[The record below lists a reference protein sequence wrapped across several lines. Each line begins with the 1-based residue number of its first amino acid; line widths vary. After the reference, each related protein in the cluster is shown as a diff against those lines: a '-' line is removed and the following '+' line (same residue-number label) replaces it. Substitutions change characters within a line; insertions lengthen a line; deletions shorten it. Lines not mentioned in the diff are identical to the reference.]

1 MIQEPCASD
10 GRLAW
15 VSESAEQAV
24 NTPNDEERLEQMS
37 HPKNK
42 VMERMTPL
50 ERWNGLAWVCT
61 TWLRKRENGLA
72 GVCMEWLWKG
82 LARCGGEGSSGTT
95 VFPQTQRVRL
105 VRGSLCGCDLTTSIS
120 SKGMQGQANRRERTN
135 RRLAQATIQEVL
147 HQKPMF
153 RATFVTCSRTSQTD
167 GYRRPRST
175 GCLPKKSHQRSQSTG
190 CVLVRKS
197 TDEAT
202 QSDISITESKVDRD
216 GVSNTR
222 QGVNVQSTWPGCEVE
237 LGTCHCFAIPLPQF
251 THAFPEVVIANDRE
265 GPWW

>member
-61 TWLRKRENGLA
+61 TWL
-72 GVCMEWLWKG
+72 WKG
-82 LARCGGEGSSGTT
+82 LVRCRGGVFSGHSVPPNTT
-95 VFPQTQRVRL
+95 RSTRQAFSVWVTRHFHFFPRQPKDKPWKQRL
-105 VRGSLCGCDLTTSIS
+105 
-120 SKGMQGQANRRERTN
+120 RERTN
-135 RRLAQATIQEVL
+135 RPLRRQPSKK

-153 RATFVTCSRTSQTD
+153 RARHGFVTCSR
-167 GYRRPRST
+167 
-175 GCLPKKSHQRSQSTG
+175 SHQGWIQTAMNWFAPNQFT
-190 CVLVRKS
+190 K
-197 TDEAT
+197 EAN
-202 QSDISITESKVDRD
+202 Q
-216 GVSNTR
+216 
-222 QGVNVQSTWPGCEVE
+222 QGVF
-237 LGTCHCFAIPLPQF
+237 L
-251 THAFPEVVIANDRE
+251 
-265 GPWW
+265 

>member
-1 MIQEPCASD
+1 MAVKRFRPPCASD

-61 TWLRKRENGLA
+61 TWLWKRENGLA

-105 VRGSLCGCDLTTSIS
+105 VSLCVG
-120 SKGMQGQANRRERTN
+120 
-135 RRLAQATIQEVL
+135 
-147 HQKPMF
+147 
-153 RATFVTCSRTSQTD
+153 VT
-167 GYRRPRST
+167 
-175 GCLPKKSHQRSQSTG
+175 
-190 CVLVRKS
+190 
-197 TDEAT
+197 
-202 QSDISITESKVDRD
+202 
-216 GVSNTR
+216 
-222 QGVNVQSTWPGCEVE
+222 
-237 LGTCHCFAIPLPQF
+237 
-251 THAFPEVVIANDRE
+251 
-265 GPWW
+265 